1 MGQKS
6 LHFLSPHFLRM
17 TNAMKTDEAFN
28 PFDVYLLCSR
38 AVAVCAEDG
47 PDPIEQFWRFLGAA
61 HLAAFLAGLP
71 SRGQEIDGKLQSN
84 SR

>member
-1 MGQKS
+1 
-6 LHFLSPHFLRM
+6 
-17 TNAMKTDEAFN
+17 MKTDEAFN
-28 PFDVYLLCSR
+28 PFDLDLLCSW
-38 AVAVCAEDG
+38 AVAVCAERL
-47 PDPIEQFWRFLGAA
+47 PDPVEQFWRFLGAA